1 MTEKEKIISQIDIL
15 YNSVYQYRTCTEFRK
30 RLEFCAQF
38 KSMSA
43 FNAMLIEMQM
53 PCARYVL
60 RADEWASKYS
70 RVIKHDARPMIIL
83 VPFGPVSYVFD
94 ISDTKPNNNNLFLYS
109 DEDILSEIEMPY
121 RTKSDIDIKLLETF
135 CLNVEC
141 HGILINPDFKAATSY
156 AGKIEL
162 YDKGYFTYT
171 YKKQNLSSPCDY
183 LISINKNAKPGK
195 FFASL
200 CHELGHLFCHHIYS
214 PYQAWDVR
222 NLSNSAEE
230 FEAEIVSWLVC
241 ERLNIGNPSEK
252 YLASYCDNNEEIPS
266 ISIERIFT
274 AVNDIEKMLKTKLSI
289 KDGIKYKYDKK
300 IKAIIDSIK

>member
-1 MTEKEKIISQIDIL
+1 MANKENILSQIDIL
-15 YNSVYQYRTCTEFRK
+15 YKNVYQYRSCKEFRK
-30 RLEFCAQF
+30 RLEFCARF

-53 PCARYVL
+53 PGARYVL

-70 RVIKHDARPMIIL
+70 REIKHDARPMIIL

-94 ISDTKPNNNNLFLYS
+94 ISDTKPSSELLFPS
-109 DEDILSEIEMPY
+109 NDEDILSEIEMPY
-121 RTKSDIDIKLLETF
+121 QTKSDIDIDVLEHF
-135 CLNVEC
+135 CMNVEC
-141 HGILINPDFKAATSY
+141 HGILINPDFNAGTSY

-162 YDKGYFTYT
+162 YSKDNFTYT
-171 YKKQNLSSPCDY
+171 YKKHQFNSPCDY
-183 LISINKNAKPGK
+183 LISINKKAKPGE

-300 IKAIIDSIK
+300 FKAIIDSIK